1 MNVFHRV
8 CHLAKLHVLI
18 ISALLIIPQKGLCLG
33 LFDIGASFN
42 VASPQ
47 GEFKDNVD
55 RNGYGISGIALFSPI
70 PLLPLKLGLELGY
83 VNYGSEERRE
93 SFSYTI
99 PDVKVKVQRNN
110 NIFLGHLLLRVQ
122 QDVGILSPYVD
133 GLFGLNYLW
142 TDTKIREVEY
152 FEEIASSKNFDDLT
166 SSYGVGCGIMFKA
179 YDAGVSAVNLM
190 QIYVDLK
197 VRYLY
202 SGEAEYLKEGAISI
216 DENAK
221 VHYDVSKSKT
231 DLMLFQLG
239 FIFSF

>member
-1 MNVFHRV
+1 MNILYQACR
-8 CHLAKLHVLI
+8 LTKLHVLI
-18 ISALLIIPQKGLCLG
+18 IPVLLVIPQNGLCLG
-33 LFDIGASFN
+33 LFDVGVSFD
-42 VASPQ
+42 VASPR

-55 RNGYGISGIALFSPI
+55 RNGYGFSGTGLFSPI
-70 PLLPLKLGLELGY
+70 PLIPLKLGLELGY
-83 VNYGSEERRE
+83 INYGSEKRRE
-93 SFSYTI
+93 PFSYTI
-99 PDVKVKVQRNN
+99 PDVTVKVQRNN
-110 NIFLGHLLLRVQ
+110 NIFLGHLLLRIQ
-122 QDVGILSPYVD
+122 QDMGLVSPYVD

-142 TDTKIREVEY
+142 TDTKIREVDY

-166 SSYGVGCGIMFKA
+166 SSYGIGGGLMFKV

-190 QIYVDLK
+190 QIYVDIK

-202 SGEAEYLKEGAISI
+202 GGEAEYLKEGAISI

-239 FIFSF
+239 VMFSF